1 MITQHRLKELMI
13 YNKDTGIFTRTKT
26 LNGTNG
32 LKVGEKIDKKGYA
45 FVTIDK
51 KYYKLHRLAW
61 LYCYGEFPNGQ
72 IDHINQIKTDNRI
85 ENLRVDKDGCL
96 NQSNK
101 GKRKDCTSGF
111 IGVNYNIDKQKW
123 TARLQF
129 YGKRK
134 DICYK
139 DTAYECALAREKYI
153 IENNLPHTRNFND

>member
-1 MITQHRLKELMI
+1 MM
-13 YNKDTGIFTRTKT
+13 
-26 LNGTNG
+26 TNIN
-32 LKVGEKIDKKGYA
+32 IDKSCPVYLLG
-45 FVTIDK
+45 FI
-51 KYYKLHRLAW
+51 
-61 LYCYGEFPNGQ
+61 NGIIEQ
-72 IDHINQIKTDNRI
+72 ITKDVARINKTDVSSNYQDTYTCT
-85 ENLRVDKDGCL
+85 LSSVDKDGCL

>member
-1 MITQHRLKELMI
+1 MTHMVGHWNAMQR
-13 YNKDTGIFTRTKT
+13 TRVRFPVSEICNLPT
-26 LNGTNG
+26 LRHHS
-32 LKVGEKIDKKGYA
+32 L
-45 FVTIDK
+45 
-51 KYYKLHRLAW
+51 
-61 LYCYGEFPNGQ
+61 PNSYLQ
-72 IDHINQIKTDNRI
+72 
-85 ENLRVDKDGCL
+85 